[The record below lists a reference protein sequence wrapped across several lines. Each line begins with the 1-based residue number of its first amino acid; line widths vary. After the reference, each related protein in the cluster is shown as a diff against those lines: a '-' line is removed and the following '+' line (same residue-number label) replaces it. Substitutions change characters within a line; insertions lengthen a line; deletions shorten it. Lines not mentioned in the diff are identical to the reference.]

1 MGICLFLRLES
12 TSFILRFFLLVI
24 YSTILRIDFLDSL
37 INLMSNSLNFISVL
51 SSFINV

>member
-24 YSTILRIDFLDSL
+24 YSTVLRIYFLDPF
-37 INLMSNSLNFISVL
+37 INLMSKSLTFISIL
-51 SSFINV
+51 SSFISV